1 MYYKIKKSQTMKT
14 LHIILISAIFIM
26 MTAVG
31 CRHSTLAGKEINIKL
46 DSLSLNGK
54 NSIESNLAKETGVL
68 YVKAHLKKQVVTII
82 FDSVKGNQD
91 QLMSALQKMGYQTT
105 LTAPVTPGEK

>member
-1 MYYKIKKSQTMKT
+1 MKT
-14 LHIILISAIFIM
+14 FQIFLISAAVVM

-54 NSIESNLAKETGVL
+54 EAIENNLAKETSVL

-82 FDSVKGNQD
+82 FDSVKGDQN
-91 QLMSALQKMGYQTT
+91 QLMSALQKMGYQTA
-105 LTAPVTPGEK
+105 LTGPVVPGEK

>member
-1 MYYKIKKSQTMKT
+1 MYYKIIKTQTMKK
-14 LHIILISAIFIM
+14 LHIILLSAIFIM

-31 CRHSTLAGKEINIKL
+31 CRQNTLAGKEINIKV

-54 NSIESNLAKETGVL
+54 KSIESNLAKETGVL

-105 LTAPVTPGEK
+105 LTGPVTPGEK